1 MANDYDIGAAFR
13 AIENELMSSMVR
25 NMKHHRAWEDTE
37 GMHWEQWQALQLKA
51 LERYKLDNQRK
62 YGKQFKDINSQIDVI
77 LRAAR
82 TEGGMSQEL
91 SI

>member
-1 MANDYDIGAAFR
+1 
-13 AIENELMSSMVR
+13 
-25 NMKHHRAWEDTE
+25 
-37 GMHWEQWQALQLKA
+37 MHWEQWQALQLKA

-82 TEGGMSQEL
+82 TEGGMSQEI
-91 SI
+91 SILNAIKKGLPAKKSVKELQQNF